1 MISRKNN
8 NLKIIII
15 FFVVSLYSLL
25 PISWTIRTSFLKKV
39 DLYDVSKIIIGKEY
53 SLDYYKDI
61 FGIDGGNI
69 LVARNFKEAFFNS
82 MITSIIATLIICGI
96 AILAGYVFARV
107 KTRLSKFMFSLLLI
121 TMVLPAYSVM
131 IPLYKIMMSISLL
144 DTITG
149 VTLIYI
155 SAYMPLAI
163 WIMKN
168 FFESIPE
175 EIEEAAQI
183 DGASRF
189 KSMIVVLPMI
199 VPGIIATAII
209 SFLSSWGQY
218 AIPLVF
224 AASKAQPLTVFLTT
238 LIEKASVNFGL
249 ISAGG
254 IISIIP
260 PVVIVIFLNKYLVNG
275 LSKGAIK

>member
-1 MISRKNN
+1 MINRKNN
-8 NLKIIII
+8 IIKIIIVFI
-15 FFVVSLYSLL
+15 ILSLYSIL
-25 PISWTIRTSFLKKV
+25 PISWMIRTSFLEKA
-39 DLYDVSKIIIGKEY
+39 DLYDISSIMIGKEY
-53 SLDYYKDI
+53 TLGYYKDI

-69 LVARNFKEAFFNS
+69 LVARNFKEAFINS
-82 MITSIIATLIICGI
+82 LVTSIIATAIICII
-96 AILAGYVFARV
+96 AVLAGYVFARV
-107 KTRLSKFMFSLLLI
+107 KTKLSRFLFSLLLV

-149 VTLIYI
+149 VVLIYI

-183 DGASRF
+183 DGASKL
-189 KSMIVVLPMI
+189 KSMFIVLPMI
-199 VPGIIATAII
+199 APGIIASAII

-224 AASKAQPLTVFLTT
+224 ATSEAQPLTVFLTT
-238 LIEKASVNFGL
+238 LNEKASINFGL

-260 PVVIVIFLNKYLVNG
+260 PVLIVIFLNRYLVGG

>member
-1 MISRKNN
+1 MINKKNN
-8 NLKIIII
+8 KIKIIVV
-15 FFVVSLYSLL
+15 FFIVSLYSLL
-25 PISWTIRTSFLKKV
+25 PISWTLRTSLLKKA
-39 DLYDVSKIIIGKEY
+39 DLFDMSKIIIGKAY

-69 LVARNFKEAFFNS
+69 LVSRNFKEAFFNS
-82 MITSIIATLIICGI
+82 IITSIIATISICII

-107 KTRLSKFMFSLLLI
+107 KTKLSKFMFSLLLV

-163 WIMKN
+163 WIMKS

-189 KSMIVVLPMI
+189 KAMIVILPMI
-199 VPGIIATAII
+199 IPGIIATAII

-224 AASKAQPLTVFLTT
+224 ATSKAQPLTVFLTT

-260 PVVIVIFLNKYLVNG
+260 PVLIVIFLNKYLISG